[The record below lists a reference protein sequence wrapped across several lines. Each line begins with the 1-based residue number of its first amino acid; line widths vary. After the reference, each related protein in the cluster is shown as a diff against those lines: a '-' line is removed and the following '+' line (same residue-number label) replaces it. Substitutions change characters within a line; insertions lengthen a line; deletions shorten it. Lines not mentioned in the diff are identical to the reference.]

1 MLPIAFGL
9 RDRATIDKSLRTENL
24 FTHLPLKG
32 EQPASLSACGLP
44 GGLFGI
50 D

>member
-1 MLPIAFGL
+1 MQHAAHWARRVNLAGHSDPV
-9 RDRATIDKSLRTENL
+9 SLRTENWEL
-24 FTHLPLKG
+24 NR
-32 EQPASLSACGLP
+32 EQPASFSACGLP